1 MEKSK
6 YEIQFL
12 PSVAQDIEAI
22 EPQADRRRILRKV
35 DSLAEHPRPHGAEKL
50 AGFDN
55 HYRLRQGNYR
65 IIYRIHDR
73 QLIVVVVRVGHRR
86 EVYR

>member
-1 MEKSK
+1 MASSK
-6 YEIQFL
+6 YVIQFL

-22 EPQADRRRILRKV
+22 EPHADRARIMRKIAT
-35 DSLAEHPRPHGAEKL
+35 LADHPRPRGVEKL

-55 HYRLRQGNYR
+55 HYRIRQGNYR
-65 IIYRIHDR
+65 IIYRIEDR